1 MFSCVHRFYPLFIS
15 LTLEGLHV
23 STLDEIRP
31 AVKVWLERGGRPIL
45 GRGGADILEAIMEE
59 RSLSRA
65 AKRLGMSQRYIWSY
79 LNRMSKAVGAK
90 LKL

>member
-1 MFSCVHRFYPLFIS
+1 M
-15 LTLEGLHV
+15 